1 MYGLPG
7 LKTHSK
13 ITLFEREVDGQT
25 RREVHLGTGNY
36 HDGTARLY
44 TDFGLL
50 TADPTLTSDAV
61 AFFRGL
67 ESGGAEALEELV
79 TAPDQLAPTLLDL
92 IERECGHALAG
103 RGARIVAKMNSLSD
117 KAINQGAAQC
127 WARGRGNR
135 PDRARHLLRDPG
147 NRGRERQH
155 SRALHRGT
163 QPGARQGFRV

>member
-117 KAINQGAAQC
+117 KAII
-127 WARGRGNR
+127 
-135 PDRARHLLRDPG
+135 
-147 NRGRERQH
+147 
-155 SRALHRGT
+155 RALLNAGRAGVEIDLIVRGICCVI
-163 QPGARQGFRV
+163 PEIEGVSDNIHVRSIVGLSLIHI

>member
-61 AFFRGL
+61 AF
-67 ESGGAEALEELV
+67 SGGWRAAERRRWRSWS
-79 TAPDQLAPTLLDL
+79 PRP
-92 IERECGHALAG
+92 ISSHPH
-103 RGARIVAKMNSLSD
+103 
-117 KAINQGAAQC
+117 C
-127 WARGRGNR
+127 W
-135 PDRARHLLRDPG
+135 
-147 NRGRERQH
+147 
-155 SRALHRGT
+155 T
-163 QPGARQGFRV
+163 